1 MIYQGK
7 EIVKSPKQKE
17 ESEEI
22 MENDSDKLFLLSL
35 LQNFR
40 MTPASRKPS
49 VKIAIINAISNG
61 LYSPSL
67 PPFVLSSH
75 YAPSIPYNAHQP
87 EYMYS
92 TYAKINNVITPFINI
107 PWGSISPNSNS
118 QSSSSACYFKL
129 NFVNFFVT

>member
-1 MIYQGK
+1 
-7 EIVKSPKQKE
+7 
-17 ESEEI
+17 

-67 PPFVLSSH
+67 SPLVLSSH

-92 TYAKINNVITPFINI
+92 TQKLITLSHHSQIFLGARLAPI
-107 PWGSISPNSNS
+107 PILKVHH
-118 QSSSSACYFKL
+118 QLATL
-129 NFVNFFVT
+129 N